1 MAAALHVTATHSMS
15 DEFKATEPFK
25 AFMARR
31 EHALLLLLCARSNE
45 EGQSR
50 RVSELARGDRLD
62 WEYVARLAQRHT
74 VVPLVYRALQTYA
87 RGAAPEPVRKAL
99 FEKYRANA
107 ARNVLLA
114 GELLRVS
121 GLFESEGV
129 GLLAYKGPALAVAVY
144 GDLSLRRFVDLDVIV
159 RARDVER
166 ASQLLRGLG
175 YAPQGLTH
183 AQEAALARTQ
193 HNVAYTRDGGRLT
206 IELHRDV
213 ASKNFADVTLDE
225 GAWARASRV
234 RILNGTVAT
243 LSAED
248 LLLALCVHG
257 TKHLWER
264 LAWVCD
270 VAALIDS
277 HKSLDWHAV
286 FGRAR
291 DAHVERM
298 LLLGLT
304 LARALAWAEFPEE
317 VRRKIESDEAAS
329 RLASETTARMF
340 EGAEYV
346 PAGFLRSVGFNLRA
360 RSRARERLRYFRFIL
375 TPTDGDLTALALPA
389 RLSFVYYLLRPFR
402 LLLKRPEGR

>member
-1 MAAALHVTATHSMS
+1 MS
-15 DEFKATEPFK
+15 DGLK
-25 AFMARR
+25 AFRPFGDETQR
-31 EHALLLLLCARSNE
+31 PEHALLLHLCEHGGRTASHPDASFARSE
-45 EGQSR
+45 
-50 RVSELARGDRLD
+50 VFD
-62 WEYVARLAQRHT
+62 WEYVARLAQRHA

-114 GELLRVS
+114 GELLRVAS
-121 GLFESEGV
+121 LFESEGV
-129 GLLAYKGPALAVAVY
+129 GLLAYKGPALAVNAY

-159 RARDVER
+159 RARDIGR
-166 ASQLLRGLG
+166 ASELLRGLG
-175 YAPQGLTH
+175 YAPQGFTP
-183 AQEAALARTQ
+183 AQEQALARTQ
-193 HNVAYTRDGGRLT
+193 HNVAYARDGGRLMV
-206 IELHRDV
+206 ELHRDV
-213 ASKNFADVTLDE
+213 ASKDFADVTLDE
-225 GAWARASRV
+225 GAWARASGV
-234 RILNGTVAT
+234 RILNGTVET

-248 LLLALCVHG
+248 LLLALCIHG

-270 VAALIDS
+270 VAALINS
-277 HKSLDWHAV
+277 HESLDWHAV
-286 FGRAR
+286 FARAR

-298 LLLGLT
+298 LLLGLR
-304 LARALAWAEFPEE
+304 LARGLAGAEFPEE
-317 VRRKIESDEAAS
+317 VWLKVKEDEAAA
-329 RLASETTARMF
+329 RLASEAAVRMF

-375 TPTDGDLTALALPA
+375 TPTDGDLAALALPA

-402 LLLKRPEGR
+402 LLLKRPEGH

>member
-1 MAAALHVTATHSMS
+1 MF
-15 DEFKATEPFK
+15 DESKTSGPFE
-25 AFMARR
+25 AVAARR

-45 EGQSR
+45 EEKAR
-50 RVSELARGDRLD
+50 RVSELACSCGFD
-62 WEYVARLAQRHT
+62 WDYVARLAKRHA
-74 VVPLVYRALQTYA
+74 VVPLVSRALQTYA

-107 ARNVLLA
+107 ARNLLLA
-114 GELLRVS
+114 SELLRVA

-129 GLLAYKGPALAVAVY
+129 GLLAYKGPALAVNAY

-175 YAPQGLTH
+175 YAPPGLTP
-183 AQEAALARTQ
+183 AQERALARTQ
-193 HNVAYTRDGGRLT
+193 HNVAYARDGGRLMV
-206 IELHRDV
+206 ELHRDV
-213 ASKNFADVTLDE
+213 ASKDFADVTLDE

-264 LAWVCD
+264 FAWVCD
-270 VAALIDS
+270 VAALVNS
-277 HKSLDWHAV
+277 HERLDWDAL

-291 DAHVERM
+291 AARVERM

-304 LARALAWAEFPEE
+304 LARGLAGAEYPEE
-317 VRRKIESDEAAS
+317 VWLKVKEDEAAS
-329 RLASETTARMF
+329 RLASEAAVRMF

-346 PAGFLRSVGFNLRA
+346 PASFLRSVGFNLRA

-375 TPTDGDLTALALPA
+375 TPTDGDLAALALPA

-402 LLLKRPEGR
+402 LLLKRPEGH